1 MWSLRTLSCDGQSE
15 RSTRVPIGG
24 GRIDLLSRSEH
35 YLGAETVCALELE
48 VDETDPAPLRL
59 RGTTEDGVPFDLEL
73 PVPTLAIERPMS
85 FVACEHAVLID
96 PDPILQSIA
105 DSSDPEQA
113 AAAIGSEVPDTLWFG
128 SRAQAELDHP
138 VRWSSIAPPSEERDA
153 ARCRGLADDTG
164 SSSERGRPGG
174 GPGCA
179 TVASSRD
186 RRPLGRQGP
195 SDPQGGKPTA
205 SISDPGRVVAG
216 LFLSLALVF
225 RRRRSS

>member
-1 MWSLRTLSCDGQSE
+1 MWSLRTLTCDGQSE

-105 DSSDPEQA
+105 DSSDPEDA
-113 AAAIGSEVPDTLWFG
+113 TAAIGSQVPDTLWFG

-138 VRWSSIAPPSEERDA
+138 VRWSSIAPSSEERDA

-164 SSSERGRPGG
+164 RSRERGRPGG
-174 GPGCA
+174 GPGCS
-179 TVASSRD
+179 TVVPTRD
-186 RRPLGRQGP
+186 GHPVGRDSP
-195 SDPQGGKPTA
+195 SDPPGGTPTG
-205 SISDPGRVVAG
+205 SLSDPGRAVAG
-216 LFLSLALVF
+216 LLLSVAIVC
-225 RRRRSS
+225 RRRRGS